1 MAVYKRTIF
10 LTFTLFVLVTTVNA
24 QSEIESINKTVYEY
38 IEGTSKGEP
47 ERVRQAF
54 QTDFQ
59 LFLISA
65 DTLRIID
72 GKQYIANIEKGKKY
86 NRIGRVVSIDYENNA
101 AAAKVEVF
109 FPETNRLATDYL
121 LLLKTM
127 EGWKILHKIINV
139 TVKDEDDL
147 AALPKENEIP
157 NIQKALHHYMV
168 GTAQSKDKRIK
179 KAFWEGL
186 NLYSVKEGEISTM
199 PGEKY
204 LGYFTGDQTF
214 NRIGKILSIDFEKDA
229 ALAKLEIKMPDLNR
243 VAIDYMLLLKMNG
256 SWKIVHKVFTDKD
269 FKHYSNQVSSLELD
283 SQ

>member
-1 MAVYKRTIF
+1 MYKKTIF
-10 LTFTLFVLVTTVNA
+10 LTFTLCALVATGEA

-38 IEGTSKGEP
+38 IEGTANGEP
-47 ERVRQAF
+47 ERVRKAF
-54 QTDFQ
+54 QPDFQ

-101 AAAKVEVF
+101 STAKVEVY

-147 AALPKENEIP
+147 ATLPEENEIK
-157 NIQKALHHYMV
+157 NIQKTLHHYIE
-168 GTAQSKDKRIK
+168 GTAQSKDERIK

-186 NLYSVKEGEISTM
+186 NLYSIKEGEISIM
-199 PGEKY
+199 PLEKY
-204 LGYFTGDQTF
+204 LGYFSDDRTY

-229 ALAKLEIKMPDLNR
+229 ALAKLEIKMPDRNR
-243 VAIDYMLLLKMNG
+243 IAIDYMLLLKMNG
-256 SWKIVHKVFTDKD
+256 SWKVVHKSFTNKD
-269 FKHYSNQVSSLELD
+269 FKLYSN
-283 SQ
+283 